1 MIQTPDLS
9 KRTFLKLGGAAA
21 VGTLALGTTACG
33 PSMSV
38 WVQTITGGLEEL
50 KPLLPAQAALL
61 SKAISI
67 AKSFNEA
74 WQDEKFSNALAIL
87 ENLASTIQQITEAA
101 GVNLSQQVKTMITVV
116 GVALRTIA
124 VLLKAQ
130 MDDPAVAATVNDR
143 AMANPSA
150 SRQRTLIERL
160 ADPAAVDAAFEAAK
174 P

>member
-1 MIQTPDLS
+1 MIPTPDLS

-21 VGTLALGTTACG
+21 VSALALGTTACG

-38 WVQTITGGLEEL
+38 WVQTITGALEEL

-67 AKSFNEA
+67 AKSFNQA
-74 WQDEKFSNALAIL
+74 WQDEKFSNAVTIL
-87 ENLASTIQQITEAA
+87 ENLTATIQQIIDAA
-101 GVNLSQQVKTMITVV
+101 GVNLSQQVKTMIAVV
-116 GVALRTIA
+116 GIALRTVA
-124 VLLKAQ
+124 VLLKEQ
-130 MDDPAVAATVNDR
+130 MNDPAVATTVNDR

-160 ADPAAVDAAFEAAK
+160 ADPAAVDAAFAAAK